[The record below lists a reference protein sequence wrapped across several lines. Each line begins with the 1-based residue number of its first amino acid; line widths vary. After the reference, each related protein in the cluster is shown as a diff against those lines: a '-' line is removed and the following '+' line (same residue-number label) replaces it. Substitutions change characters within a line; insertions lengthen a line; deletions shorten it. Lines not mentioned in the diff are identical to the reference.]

1 MKTNYRRVD
10 IALLLVILLFLFLP
24 LLQSKLHFKKQVK
37 PLQGAFTEA
46 ADTVFGWKGWFN
58 ERFQEKRSAHLNQAF
73 GFRNYYVRLNNQVDF
88 TLFHKI
94 NTEHVVLGKAGVF
107 YEDDYIKAYY
117 GKNFIGNDKIQQ
129 LAKKLKQAQ
138 EILKSKGVIL
148 EILFLPGKASFFPEF
163 IPAAYAGT
171 KRTSN
176 YEALAQQAK
185 KISVDVI
192 DFNSWFR
199 KMRTTSTYDL
209 YPVGG
214 IHWSNY
220 GALLAFDSLRAH
232 VEKAAGIP
240 LREFRITR
248 VRHSNTF
255 LDPDNDIANALNLLK
270 DIKPLSMPIAE
281 YKWLEKPG
289 ATKPNAL
296 FIGDSYFWNWYHQG
310 LVNNTFSDAR
320 FWYYNQTIYPD
331 TLETREVKNL
341 PFVETVLSNKVVVLM
356 ATESNIHDI
365 GWGFADNVIS
375 FIKPGSSGDMGR
387 RKEIYTNYF
396 IQEIKNTAQWLAEVK
411 KKALQKNIS
420 LDAMLAMDAEYL
432 YDTKYAK
439 EEVIAFT
446 EKAKERIR
454 LDEKWLAN
462 VKKKAFQKNISL
474 DEMLELD
481 AKYIYDMEQKGK

>member
-1 MKTNYRRVD
+1 MKTNYPRVD
-10 IALLLVILLFLFLP
+10 IALLTVILLFLFLP
-24 LLQSKLHFKKQVK
+24 LLQSKLHFKKHVK
-37 PLQGAFTEA
+37 PLQGAYKEA
-46 ADTVFGWKGWFN
+46 PDTVFSWKAWFN
-58 ERFQEKRSAHLNQAF
+58 ERFQEKRSAHLNQEF

-94 NTEHVVLGKAGVF
+94 NAEHVVLGKAGVF

-117 GKNFIGNDKIQQ
+117 GRNFTGHDNIKQ
-129 LAKKLKQAQ
+129 LAEKLKQAQ

-163 IPAAYAGT
+163 IPDAYAGT

-185 KISVDVI
+185 KTGLDVI

-199 KMRTTSTYDL
+199 NMRATSTYDL
-209 YPVGG
+209 YPAGG

-220 GALLAFDSLRAH
+220 GALLAFDSLREH
-232 VEKAAGIP
+232 VEKTAGIP

-255 LDPDNDIANALNLLK
+255 LDPDNDIANALNLLR

-289 ATKPNAL
+289 ETRPRAL
-296 FIGDSYFWNWYHQG
+296 FIGDSYFWNWYYQG

-320 FWYYNQTIYPD
+320 FWYYNQTVYPD
-331 TLETREVKNL
+331 TLATRDVKNL

-365 GWGFADNVIS
+365 GWGFADNVIK
-375 FIKPGSSGDMGR
+375 FIKPGSSEEIR
-387 RKEIYTNYF
+387 RRIYINYF
-396 IQEIKNTAQWLAEVK
+396 IHEIKNTAAWLADIK
-411 KKALQKNIS
+411 KKALEKNVS
-420 LDAMLAMDAEYL
+420 LDEMLALDAAYL

-446 EKAKERIR
+446 EQTKKRIR
-454 LDEKWLAN
+454 SDEKWLSE
-462 VKKKAFQKNISL
+462 VKAKAEAKKISL